1 MLTPQQEKYCKNRAL
16 EEMTQQEAY
25 RGAYNAENMNYDS
38 VAVEACRLE
47 QNPKIALRIKELK
60 DEKTADILKEKKW
73 TRDNAYTELTWLMKM
88 AKQEIEETQSV
99 SGSTANAIINC
110 VKELNNI
117 YEVTAEETETENDGF
132 IEALNGQAGEV
143 WNDEENGDIPV

>member
-16 EEMTQQEAY
+16 EEMTQQDAY

-38 VAVEACRLE
+38 IAVEASRLE
-47 QNPKIALRIKELK
+47 RTPKIALRIKELR
-60 DEKTADILKEKKW
+60 DEKTAEILKEKKW
-73 TRDNAYTELTWLMKM
+73 TRDNAYNELTWLIER
-88 AKQEIEETQSV
+88 AKNEIEETMSV
-99 SGSTANAIINC
+99 SGSTANAIVNC

-117 YEVTAEETETENDGF
+117 YEVTSEETEAESDGF

-143 WNDEENGDIPV
+143 WTDEENSDIPV